1 MVGVRPEDLR
11 LANGDETIFTGV
23 IDIVEK
29 LGEVTLIYVKSGN
42 LEEPILAKL
51 GGIVD
56 VKRGDTVQL
65 AAETKDLHVFDG
77 NGIAFKRDRARVG

>member
-1 MVGVRPEDLR
+1 MVRPEDLR

-51 GGIVD
+51 GGMVD

-65 AAETKDLHVFDG
+65 AAETHVFDG

>member
-1 MVGVRPEDLR
+1 M
-11 LANGDETIFTGV
+11 
-23 IDIVEK
+23 
-29 LGEVTLIYVKSGN
+29 TLIYVKSGN

-65 AAETKDLHVFDG
+65 AADTNDLHVFDDK
-77 NGIAFKRDRARVG
+77 GIAYKRDRARVG